1 MSESISWCCLHRSD
15 RANSFVAHS
24 IPLLSEVSY
33 PFGLWQSFNLRLD
46 NYNRNRENLCRKNI
60 LLAPINFEKNKSSS
74 RSKNKEFLGKI
85 FISQKNCWEKR
96 VVSLSKWGRL
106 TLKRRRE
113 ALLWAWRGWAFEQS
127 HSHPR
132 SELVDESGLAW

>member
-1 MSESISWCCLHRSD
+1 MHRSD
-15 RANSFVAHS
+15 RANSIVAHS

-46 NYNRNRENLCRKNI
+46 NYNRNRENWCHKNI
-60 LLAPINFEKNKSSS
+60 LLAPINFEKNINLARAQKKWSVFG
-74 RSKNKEFLGKI
+74 KNIYFAKKI
-85 FISQKNCWEKR
+85 CWEKR
-96 VVSLSKWGRL
+96 VVSLSTWGRL
-106 TLKRRRE
+106 TLERRRG

-132 SELVDESGLAW
+132 SELVDESGLAG